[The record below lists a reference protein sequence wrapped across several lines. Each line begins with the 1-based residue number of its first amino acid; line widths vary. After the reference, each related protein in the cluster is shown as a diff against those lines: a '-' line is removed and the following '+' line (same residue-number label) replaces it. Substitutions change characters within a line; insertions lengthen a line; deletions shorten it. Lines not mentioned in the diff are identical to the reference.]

1 MGHDG
6 KGRQAPG
13 PARSFVGIVLR
24 TTLPLFVGILLV
36 MRLAAATQAE
46 EKREITGYGPFD
58 FTRTST
64 SGEVE
69 KAGGDRISAIRE
81 GSIYSYRTDDRFEG
95 LIEFQRYHAQGK
107 IPPARQSGY
116 VPKINA
122 AELRLEDGRLWL
134 IILYFDPRE
143 FNDYL
148 RVIKLEYG
156 EPAVRPRT
164 AKGQRRKAAWAR
176 GGNCIVLQQVSLDNT
191 LNGGQ
196 LEIVKDHCS
205 DLEKR

>member
-1 MGHDG
+1 MD
-6 KGRQAPG
+6 RTRIFRNIVPTTA
-13 PARSFVGIVLR
+13 AIVL
-24 TTLPLFVGILLV
+24 LV
-36 MRLAAATQAE
+36 ASLAAPTRAQ
-46 EKREITGYGPFD
+46 EKRGITGYGPFD
-58 FTRTST
+58 FSRTAT
-64 SGEVE
+64 PGEVE

-81 GSIYSYRTDDRFEG
+81 GSIYSFRADDRFEG
-95 LIEFQRYHAQGK
+95 LVEFQHYHAQGK

-122 AELRLEDGRLWL
+122 AELRLENGKLWL

-156 EPAVRPRT
+156 EPAVRPRA
-164 AKGQRRKAAWAR
+164 AKGERRRAAWTS
-176 GGNCIVLQQVSLDNT
+176 GGNCIVLQQVSLDNA

-196 LEIVKDHCS
+196 LEVVKDRCG